1 MRQGLRYTGRGRWSP
16 PPRPVVALT
25 TAQAWL
31 ATVAEMISS
40 GIEPI
45 LSLEP
50 LQVAA
55 LGMLGMLATL
65 QHANL
70 GDRTLQRAAHARLL
84 AALAIASRS
93 VHEEGGAVDVVMGIV
108 GASRF
113 YFHMVNSKMIIP
125 LPPLPPSFLPSF
137 CDL

>member
-1 MRQGLRYTGRGRWSP
+1 
-16 PPRPVVALT
+16 
-25 TAQAWL
+25 
-31 ATVAEMISS
+31 MISS